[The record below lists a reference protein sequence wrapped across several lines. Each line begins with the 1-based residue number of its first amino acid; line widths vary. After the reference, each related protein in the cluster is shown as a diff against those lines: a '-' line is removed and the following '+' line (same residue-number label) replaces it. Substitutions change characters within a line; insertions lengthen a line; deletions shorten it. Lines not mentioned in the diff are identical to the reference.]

1 MSKPIRIAAAIGAI
15 ILIIFLLFVT
25 MALTGNPISKALATR
40 TANKYV
46 RGKYADL
53 DLNREETYYNFK
65 DGSYNVKYANK
76 KSKDLHFTI
85 STDYLGRLY
94 YDGYERDVISKWNTR
109 LRLDQEYRMYLE
121 KLIRDNLDY
130 DYSMIL
136 PSSFADEKDEGLDIL
151 EIDMPFDI
159 HSFPFEGHL
168 TIYIYEENRT
178 WERLSEVILEINEF
192 MEKEGIDIAQYS
204 IILQEKVEEGSL
216 MGDSTGVYNFPSSN
230 LNSEN
235 LPKVL
240 EEFFKKYNDI

>member
-1 MSKPIRIAAAIGAI
+1 M
-15 ILIIFLLFVT
+15 
-25 MALTGNPISKALATR
+25 
-40 TANKYV
+40 
-46 RGKYADL
+46 
-53 DLNREETYYNFK
+53 
-65 DGSYNVKYANK
+65 
-76 KSKDLHFTI
+76 
-85 STDYLGRLY
+85 
-94 YDGYERDVISKWNTR
+94 
-109 LRLDQEYRMYLE
+109 DQEYRMYLE

-136 PSSFADEKDEGLDIL
+136 PSTFADEKDDGLDIL